1 MKRKEFLEQLGLGAA
16 FVLTATCM
24 GGCKD
29 DDDGLDS
36 EEFPA
41 LTALDPVDFTLD
53 LTDPANAALA
63 TNGGYVVVT
72 DSKTVVART
81 TSGDL
86 VAATQRCSHQNNLNV
101 IFDNN
106 EWFCTVHGAVFAL
119 DGEGVNEFGQRDLT
133 IYNVEVNGDT
143 VRVFS

>member
-1 MKRKEFLEQLGLGAA
+1 MKRKEFLERLGLGAA

-24 GGCKD
+24 GGCG
-29 DDDGLDS
+29 DDDGLDND
-36 EEFPA
+36 EFPE
-41 LTALDPVDFTLD
+41 LDPLDPVDFTLD
-53 LTDPANAALA
+53 LTDPANAALQN
-63 TNGGYVVVT
+63 NGGYVVVA

-81 TSGDL
+81 VDGEL

-119 DGEGVNEFGQRDLT
+119 DGMGQNEFGQRDLT
-133 IYNVEVNGDT
+133 IYSVEVNGDS

>member
-24 GGCKD
+24 GGCKN
-29 DDDGLDS
+29 DDDGLDD
-36 EEFPA
+36 EEFPE
-41 LTALDPVDFTLD
+41 LIPLDPVDFTLD
-53 LTDPANAALA
+53 LTDPANAALQ
-63 TNGGYVVVT
+63 TNGGYVVVE

-81 TSGDL
+81 LGGEL

-101 IFDNN
+101 IFDGN

-119 DGEGVNEFGQRDLT
+119 DGQGENEFGQRNLT
-133 IYNVEVNGDT
+133 IYNVAVNGDE
-143 VRVFS
+143 VRVTS